1 MCPRRQRF
9 QGLALMRALACVL
22 LCATAVGACREDA
35 PAPQRRPASLDVV
48 TDLPATGLAGQA
60 APAFEVRVTD
70 ANGRPLPGVL
80 VNFAAV
86 VGSPRLDAVR
96 DTTDDEGIALTT
108 VTLSTTPGPNQIE
121 ARVGGV
127 RHVRSTSSVGS
138 AGQARAFSFSP
149 RRLWFQ
155 PTTDDRAASAIARDE
170 YGNAVGGPVTWTS
183 RDPALIAVEATTATT
198 AQVRVVGRPGQTYLV
213 ATHGGAIDSIHVA
226 VHDTPSSPCDFLA
239 SPVALPVGGSLPFEA
254 SGLTCVTANDA
265 AEYIVVG
272 HYNSPLAL
280 ASAGV
285 GVVAHGTA
293 APRGGGAALAP
304 AAGASQS
311 FDSRFETDL
320 RSRERAG
327 IPPYLAAARAWYAV
341 RSTMPAIAAVARVGD
356 HVSVNVNAFEFCTQ
370 PAQRTAR
377 VAALTSGTMIL
388 EDTSNPPGGFTDEE
402 YATIAST
409 VDTLVLPVNTAA
421 FGEPTDIDR
430 NGRIAILF
438 TRAVNELTP
447 RGSGGVVLG
456 FYYSR
461 DLLPRSGVTGECP
474 GSNVAE
480 IFYIMV
486 PDPDAVLGDARTK
499 GYVQGIAISTIAHEL
514 QHLINASR
522 RMYVTRTPETVEET
536 WLNEGLSHIAEELVF
551 YRASGLGPRQN
562 IGADQLAPG
571 THTRDM
577 HELFMRANF
586 ARYALFLDG
595 THLNSPMAANDL
607 LATRGASWALLRYVA
622 DRAGAVDGDLWR
634 RLVDGKNTGAANLD
648 DALMGTGITAAG
660 ALKDWSSAVAVDD
673 LDAAVDPALS
683 QPSWQFSTS
692 MAILGYRTA
701 PASFVL
707 ADGQPLSFQVRA
719 GGSIYFAFGVDAG
732 REALVQISSGGGVA
746 QPGMRLTL
754 VRIR

>member
-1 MCPRRQRF
+1 
-9 QGLALMRALACVL
+9 
-22 LCATAVGACREDA
+22 
-35 PAPQRRPASLDVV
+35 VV

-402 YATIAST
+402 YAT
-409 VDTLVLPVNTAA
+409 L
-421 FGEPTDIDR
+421 
-430 NGRIAILF
+430 
-438 TRAVNELTP
+438 
-447 RGSGGVVLG
+447 VLG